1 MRPNLNWLAASSPGC
16 RAPRPIRSSPAITMT
31 TPVTVSRSRHSTS
44 VTTAWWG
51 RLAMLA
57 FTLAL
62 LYPLVGLGTPV
73 GSWQWDG
80 SIPGSTAS
88 AVRTSLLLTALA
100 ILIDILLGTPVAWY
114 LSHPRGCDGTLW
126 EAAVL
131 ISVLIP
137 PLALG
142 ILLSLAFG
150 PQTALGGWLLRIGVP
165 TSNSPTAFV
174 ATQVYVSIGY
184 YILAARAALAAVPPD
199 VERTASLLGSP
210 PLEVFRRVTFPLAK
224 LGLAAALSLAWVR
237 ALGEFGAVIVTAYYP
252 AGMTVQIWVN
262 LQDAGMPAVMPLLV
276 VFLLTAMPL
285 PWLIHLIA
293 QRHSSNA

>member
-1 MRPNLNWLAASSPGC
+1 MPRCSRMRPNPNWLTASSPGC
-16 RAPRPIRSSPAITMT
+16 RVPKPTRSSLTTNMTAPR
-31 TPVTVSRSRHSTS
+31 TVSPSRRSKS
-44 VTTAWWG
+44 VRTAWWG
-51 RLAMLA
+51 RLAMLV

-62 LYPLVGLGTPV
+62 LYPLIGLGTPV

-114 LSHPRGCDGTLW
+114 LARSAGHDRIVW

-131 ISVLIP
+131 ISVLMP

-165 TSNSPTAFV
+165 TSNSPAAFA
-174 ATQVYVSIGY
+174 ATQVYASIGY
-184 YILAARAALAAVPPD
+184 YILAARAALAA
-199 VERTASLLGSP
+199 
-210 PLEVFRRVTFPLAK
+210 
-224 LGLAAALSLAWVR
+224 
-237 ALGEFGAVIVTAYYP
+237 
-252 AGMTVQIWVN
+252 
-262 LQDAGMPAVMPLLV
+262 
-276 VFLLTAMPL
+276 
-285 PWLIHLIA
+285 
-293 QRHSSNA
+293 

>member
-1 MRPNLNWLAASSPGC
+1 
-16 RAPRPIRSSPAITMT
+16 
-31 TPVTVSRSRHSTS
+31 
-44 VTTAWWG
+44 
-51 RLAMLA
+51 MLA

-62 LYPLVGLGTPV
+62 LYPLVGLGAPV

-88 AVRTSLLLTALA
+88 AVRTSLSLTALA
-100 ILIDILLGTPVAWY
+100 ILIDVLLGTPVAWY
-114 LSHPRGCDGTLW
+114 LSHPRGRDSIVW

-131 ISVLIP
+131 ISVLMP

-150 PQTALGGWLLRIGVP
+150 PQTALGGCLI
-165 TSNSPTAFV
+165 
-174 ATQVYVSIGY
+174 
-184 YILAARAALAAVPPD
+184 
-199 VERTASLLGSP
+199 
-210 PLEVFRRVTFPLAK
+210 TFPLAK

-252 AGMTVQIWVN
+252 AGMPVQLWVN

-276 VFLLTAMPL
+276 VFLLTALPL

-293 QRHSSNA
+293 QT